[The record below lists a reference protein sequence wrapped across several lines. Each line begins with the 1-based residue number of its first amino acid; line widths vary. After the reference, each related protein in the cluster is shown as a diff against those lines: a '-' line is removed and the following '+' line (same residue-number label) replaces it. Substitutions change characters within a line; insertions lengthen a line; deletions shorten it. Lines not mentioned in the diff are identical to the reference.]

1 MRYFLPLFLAAVLG
15 LCLWQWRRSH
25 RAAAASSNRSQKIIS
40 AMDNLY
46 STAQIQQAA
55 AEARAA
61 LPTLQELFAERPQDT
76 SVLVRYRPPH
86 GPSEVVWARLTSVD
100 DSTVTCRIRMRPS
113 SFPDHLSID
122 YSFPISELL
131 DWQVRVG
138 EREVRGGFTLRGM
151 RVLLRELYGE
161 ERVAEFDRDLK
172 KYVDWTDIT

>member
-1 MRYFLPLFLAAVLG
+1 MRYFLPLFLAAIVG

-25 RAAAASSNRSQKIIS
+25 RVVASSNRSEKIIS
-40 AMDNLY
+40 AMANLY
-46 STAQIQQAA
+46 SKAQIQQAA

-61 LPTLQELFAERPQDT
+61 LPTLRQLFAERPEHT
-76 SVLVRYRPPH
+76 SVLVRYQPPR
-86 GPSEVVWARLTSVD
+86 GPSEVVWAQLTSID
-100 DSTVTCRIRMRPS
+100 EATVTCHISYALS
-113 SFPDHLSID
+113 SFPERLSID

-151 RVLLRELYGE
+151 RVLLRELYSE
-161 ERVAEFDRDLK
+161 QRVAEFDRDLK